1 MNHLLL
7 EMNYLELCQNFC
19 EMIPVAGAR
28 LELSNSILLSNLVF
42 IPFIP
47 GHWEKSFSIGFEC
60 IRDDSIVFCT
70 SVQWFSQ
77 AAQLTRGEPDKTVIG
92 QAIKFTLSSLKSLNG
107 KVKFRCL
114 KTGRSFSD
122 GYQNMRRVVSTD
134 TVSATS
140 FTFKLE
146 SDGWGRWS
154 WVDGGENH
162 LKHVSQVDREVHPV
176 HKNISISSTLII
188 SVIIPQDFITSASP
202 SNGDTII
209 NTIFFH
215 QQHLLPIILLL

>member
-19 EMIPVAGAR
+19 EMVPVAGAR

-47 GHWEKSFSIGFEC
+47 GHWEKSFSIRFEC
-60 IRDDSIVFCT
+60 VRDDSIVFCT

-107 KVKFRCL
+107 KVKCRCL
-114 KTGRSFSD
+114 KTGRSAF
-122 GYQNMRRVVSTD
+122 
-134 TVSATS
+134 
-140 FTFKLE
+140 L
-146 SDGWGRWS
+146 RWLG
-154 WVDGGENH
+154 V
-162 LKHVSQVDREVHPV
+162 P
-176 HKNISISSTLII
+176 SSTRSAVFFEHCSKSLWPPLRFEHHVANYFWWI
-188 SVIIPQDFITSASP
+188 S
-202 SNGDTII
+202 
-209 NTIFFH
+209 
-215 QQHLLPIILLL
+215 